1 MDNSEAQSATASLFE
16 NFSLFGGS
24 SKETSSKPSS
34 DVSATVEDKKKAA
47 ETAAIARKQE
57 AEAKR
62 SAATEAAKERALQ
75 VQSAK
80 EAREA
85 AAQRRKEEA
94 EANRATAAEA
104 AKQRA
109 LDAQAAKEE
118 RLAEVQRRKEEAKA
132 KRAAAAKA
140 SQAQQ
145 AVKTAKA
152 SSTISLFGFGV
163 NDESSQAKPI
173 SKAPARS
180 TAKAPR
186 GVPVISK
193 WRENRDGSISGFISG
208 SPAFDDGDAV
218 TTSPIVKGSVGAG
231 SVVQTGSGSRW
242 DISYYYFTVCQTLIF
257 SLF

>member
-1 MDNSEAQSATASLFE
+1 MDDSQAASATQSLFDKFTVFGGGQVPSSTPKSQGMAQSMNQSDRVARETEAQRRK
-16 NFSLFGGS
+16 
-24 SKETSSKPSS
+24 KE
-34 DVSATVEDKKKAA
+34 A
-47 ETAAIARKQE
+47 ETERVA
-57 AEAKR
+57 
-62 SAATEAAKERALQ
+62 AATEAAKERALQ

-242 DISYYYFTVCQTLIF
+242 DILYCSY
-257 SLF
+257 S